1 MTSRAGRLPMKNDPK
16 YRGSARRELSPAQW
30 RRLGVV
36 IGTLIVLLV
45 VIVLVAVLVAFGEI
59 TLR

>member
-1 MTSRAGRLPMKNDPK
+1 MTCGAGGFLMKNDPK
-16 YRGSARRELSPAQW
+16 YRSSTRRELSPAQW

-45 VIVLVAVLVAFGEI
+45 VIILVAVLVAFGEI

>member
-1 MTSRAGRLPMKNDPK
+1 MIWSAGGLSMKNDPK
-16 YRGSARRELSPAQW
+16 YRSSTRRELSAAQW
-30 RRLGVV
+30 RRLGVL